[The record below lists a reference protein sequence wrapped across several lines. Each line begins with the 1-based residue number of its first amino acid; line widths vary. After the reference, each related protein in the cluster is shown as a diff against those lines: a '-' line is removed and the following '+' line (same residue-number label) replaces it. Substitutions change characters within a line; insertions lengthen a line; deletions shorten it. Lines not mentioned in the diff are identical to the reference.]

1 MKSAYDELQTNE
13 ENTSNINIPEDNGA
27 ALSFLESAIQ
37 ETELVPLLSD
47 HDTGM
52 LESELIRRDCDAL
65 EEELQERMVKKAQE
79 HTQVVTFAFK

>member
-47 HDTGM
+47 HDAGM
-52 LESELIRRDCDAL
+52 R
-65 EEELQERMVKKAQE
+65 VN
-79 HTQVVTFAFK
+79 